1 MNHKPLILLVGKSG
15 SGKTTIAE
23 YLEKHYGMKM
33 LESYTTREPRYEGE
47 KGHTF
52 ITYNEY
58 LQLQNKVGVTYFD
71 GKYYC
76 CTQEQCDNSD
86 VYVIDPDGIAVFR
99 RNYKGNRNHI
109 IIYLKVNPFVRLF
122 RMVLSASSSRLKIT
136 VGLLYPFEIFTRI
149 CSSPETMSTIF
160 STTSKRQE
168 KYWKSIPSSS
178 VATKISL
185 PRNSHAVIMFRLRNH
200 LNPIATAHDWSWKG
214 TCLGT

>member
-1 MNHKPLILLVGKSG
+1 MNNKPLILLVGKSG

-23 YLEKHYGMKM
+23 YLEKNYGMKM

-47 KGHTF
+47 RGHTF

-99 RNYKGNRNHI
+99 RNYKGNRKHI

-122 RMVLSASSSRLKIT
+122 RMVQRGDGICDAIDRIVHDHKKFGKFEKNPYVHILKRDTISSIAAKIYDK
-136 VGLLYPFEIFTRI
+136 V
-149 CSSPETMSTIF
+149 
-160 STTSKRQE
+160 
-168 KYWKSIPSSS
+168 
-178 VATKISL
+178 V
-185 PRNSHAVIMFRLRNH
+185 
-200 LNPIATAHDWSWKG
+200 
-214 TCLGT
+214 